1 MAIGLDT
8 SVVLR
13 LLIGEPRA
21 QAARRRIER
30 ALIAGEKVI
39 VTDLVVAEAFYAFRH
54 HYDVPQT
61 VALSRLQEFLGA
73 GVVQVD
79 PLGAAEAL
87 GQGARGHAG
96 LVDRL
101 IVARHRA
108 LGATTATF
116 DRRQARLEGGVLLR
130 A

>member
-1 MAIGLDT
+1 
-8 SVVLR
+8 V
-13 LLIGEPRA
+13 
-21 QAARRRIER
+21 
-30 ALIAGEKVI
+30 
-39 VTDLVVAEAFYAFRH
+39 DL
-54 HYDVPQT
+54 P
-61 VALSRLQEFLGA
+61 
-73 GVVQVD
+73 GVED
-79 PLGAAEAL
+79 AL

-96 LVDRL
+96 VVDRL